1 MASRGEDFGPG
12 LTPAEAD
19 GGLWPSPGA
28 APASEP
34 RDWRSLYEQARAR
47 AETERA
53 RADSAEARTE
63 ELLRAERAA
72 RSRASLLKTQ
82 LDKDRDKLKA
92 AIDEVREVRRAA
104 KDALFLQSEVAR
116 LENLLSEAGID
127 SRKRSTIMSLRV
139 EVFHLRE
146 ALQVVQARKDTTAPA
161 SAVKVKPPKDAP
173 APKPAR
179 DAAGALRQAV
189 ASLTR
194 ELRQLTRENARL
206 SKALERAQPHKDELV
221 ALRRKVEA
229 LRRRLKRAAQAS
241 PPRAS
246 AQARKAL
253 ERARKQKDTIKALRG
268 EVGSLGREVRRLNRE
283 ARRLRREQ
291 ERLQDLKA
299 TVRRLTFETRLQR
312 GELAGYHD
320 QMHVIAGLRR
330 RVDNLGIALRQSA
343 VRQSVVKA
351 GLEAEF
357 DGRPLVSALIGRVRD
372 RDETIEALRKSN
384 ERLGKKIED
393 LRARNAWLEA
403 RVAQLR
409 SSQAVLSKTAFG
421 SRSEKQE
428 TPRSE
433 RKRGQQRGAPGHGR
447 TQRPTLEEKAEEHNP
462 PKDARVCSCCGM
474 PYVANGENSS
484 TVLEIEVKAHTRR
497 IVRPR
502 WRRGCHCA
510 SSPLEV
516 SAPPAPRLFP
526 RTPYGTSVWA
536 CFLFER
542 YACLRPLHRVA
553 AWMSDQGLPISA
565 GTLADSAPRFLPL
578 FEPVA
583 AAILAHQNRAEV
595 RHGDET
601 AWRIQELRGT
611 GRSSRAWLWTSVS
624 EDAVY
629 FHIDPSRSAAVA
641 NKLFGD
647 ASGTLFLVCDR
658 YSAYPKM
665 AREAAG
671 KVLLQWCW
679 AHQRRDFLHCAAG
692 HPSLTPWCEGWI
704 ERIASIYRLNEARLK
719 HYDPALKR
727 QTQAFAAAQR
737 TLKEEFHRLFAHA
750 EQELDGLPPG
760 ARQAGPLRSLLRH
773 REGLSVFVRQPRAPM
788 DNNAAERALRGP
800 VIGRRLSFGSD
811 SETGARFTAV
821 MYSVVGTLATNG
833 IDVRRWIEAWLRAC
847 ASIGRRPPQDL
858 SPWLPWSMSPELGR
872 ALRAPA

>member
-19 GGLWPSPGA
+19 GGLWPPPGP

-34 RDWRSLYEQARAR
+34 RDWRSLYEQAQAR

-53 RADSAEARTE
+53 RADSAEARAR
-63 ELLRAERAA
+63 ELLQAERAA
-72 RSRASLLKTQ
+72 RSRAGLLRTR
-82 LDKDRDKLKA
+82 LDRGRDM
-92 AIDEVREVRRAA
+92 V
-104 KDALFLQSEVAR
+104 
-116 LENLLSEAGID
+116 
-127 SRKRSTIMSLRV
+127 
-139 EVFHLRE
+139 
-146 ALQVVQARKDTTAPA
+146 
-161 SAVKVKPPKDAP
+161 
-173 APKPAR
+173 
-179 DAAGALRQAV
+179 
-189 ASLTR
+189 SLTR
-194 ELRQLTRENARL
+194 ELRQLARENARL
-206 SKALERAQPHKDELV
+206 SRALERTQPHKDELV

-229 LRRRLKRAAQAS
+229 LRRRLKRSAQAS
-241 PPRAS
+241 PPQRAS
-246 AQARKAL
+246 AQLRKAL
-253 ERARKQKDTIKALRG
+253 ERAQRQKDTIRALRG
-268 EVGSLGREVRRLNRE
+268 EAGSLGREVRRLNRE
-283 ARRLRREQ
+283 AHRLRREQ
-291 ERLQDLKA
+291 ERLQDLKT

-343 VRQSVVKA
+343 VKA
-351 GLEAEF
+351 GLEAEL
-357 DGRPLVSALIGRVRD
+357 DGRPLVSALIGRVRA
-372 RDETIEALRKSN
+372 RDEAIEALRKSN
-384 ERLGKKIED
+384 GRLGRKIED

-409 SSQAVLSKTAFG
+409 SSRAVLSKTVFG

-447 TQRPTLEEKAEEHNP
+447 TQRPKLEEKAEEHNP
-462 PKDARVCSCCGM
+462 PGDARVCSCCGM

-484 TVLEIEVKAHTRR
+484 TVIEIEVKAHTRR

-516 SAPPAPRLFP
+516 SAPAPPRLFP

-565 GTLADSAPRFLPL
+565 GTLADSVPRFLPL

-583 AAILAHQNRAEV
+583 RAVLAHQNRAAV

-601 AWRIQELRGT
+601 AWRIQELRRT

-647 ASGTLFLVCDR
+647 AGGTLFLVCDR
-658 YSAYPKM
+658 HSAYRKM

-671 KVLLQWCW
+671 KVVLCWCW

-750 EQELDGLPPG
+750 GQELDGLPPG

-773 REGLSVFVRQPRAPM
+773 RQGLGVFIDHPYVPL
-788 DNNAAERALRGP
+788 DNNVAERVLRGP

-833 IDVRRWIEAWLRAC
+833 IDVRRWLEAWLRAC
-847 ASIGRRPPQDL
+847 ASIGHRPPQNL

-872 ALRAPA
+872 ALRASA